1 MILPDSRRTYRAVY
15 DYIEKL
21 WCVDPG
27 KRQSNNLNIL
37 SGFICGI
44 LQSKQVKLADVVGDI
59 PCSGKE
65 ESRIM
70 RLRRWL
76 NNPAVNVDGF
86 YLPVIERLLGSLSA
100 QPLVLAI
107 DGSTVARGCISL
119 VVSLIYKG
127 RAIPLLWVTRKGK
140 KGHFPEQMH
149 IDLLKAVHDLI
160 PKGTKVIML
169 GDGEFDGAHWLT
181 QLEAYGWTYSCRT
194 AKTSKCYEQ
203 GEDFRLM
210 DICPQRGGIAEVGE
224 VEFTDQRTLTLR
236 AVAYWGNE
244 YDDPLYLVTN
254 CLVGQEAVCWYK
266 KRFLIETLFSDLKG
280 RGFNLQKSGLRD
292 PERVNRLLIAVA
304 LAYIW
309 LIDLGEQVL
318 ANGWERLIHR
328 NDRCDCSL
336 FTLGKRFLKYVLKNG
351 YSLPVFSLTLAGNL
365 LELTD
370 VKSVR

>member
-1 MILPDSRRTYRAVY
+1 MILPDSRRVHRAIYTYM
-15 DYIEKL
+15 EKFG
-21 WCVDPG
+21 VIASSQ
-27 KRQSNNLNIL
+27 RQRNNLNTL

-76 NNPAVNVDGF
+76 NNSSVNIDGF
-86 YLPVIERLLGSLSA
+86 YLPVMKQFLACLGS

-127 RAIPLLWVTRKGK
+127 RAIPLLWITRKGK

-149 IDLLKAVHDLI
+149 IDLLRAVHALI
-160 PKGTKVIML
+160 PEDNEVIML
-169 GDGEFDGAHWLT
+169 GDGEFDGAHWLA
-181 QLEAYGWTYSCRT
+181 QLEEYHWKYSCRT

-203 GEDFRLM
+203 GESFRLI
-210 DICPQRGGIAEVGE
+210 DICPERGGMTEIGG
-224 VEFTDQRTLTLR
+224 VEFTDQRILTLR
-236 AVAYWGNE
+236 AVAYWGKE

-254 CLVGQEAVCWYK
+254 CLLGREAVHWYK
-266 KRFLIETLFSDLKG
+266 KRYRIETLFSDLKG

-292 PERVNRLLIAVA
+292 PGRVDRLLIAAA
-304 LAYIW
+304 LAYVW
-309 LIDLGEQVL
+309 LIYLGEQVL
-318 ANGWERLIHR
+318 ANGWEALIHR
-328 NDRCDCSL
+328 KDRCDCSL
-336 FTLGKRFLKYVLKNG
+336 FTLGKRFLSYSLKNAWPI
-351 YSLPVFSLTLAGNL
+351 PVFSLALAENTL
-365 LELTD
+365 E
-370 VKSVR
+370 

>member
-1 MILPDSRRTYRAVY
+1 MILPDCHRTYRAIYRYV
-15 DYIEKL
+15 EKL
-21 WCVDPG
+21 SHVG
-27 KRQSNNLNIL
+27 LSKRESNNLNTL

-44 LQSKQVKLADVVGDI
+44 LQSKQVKLAEVVGDI

-76 NNPAVNVDGF
+76 NNSAVNVNGL
-86 YLPVIERLLGSLSA
+86 YLPVIEQLLGSLRS
-100 QPLVLAI
+100 QPLILAI

-127 RAIPLLWVTRKGK
+127 RAIPLLWLTRKGK

-160 PKGTKVIML
+160 PEGTQVIML
-169 GDGEFDGAHWLT
+169 GDGEFDGAHWLAL
-181 QLEAYGWTYSCRT
+181 LEQYGWKYSCRT

-203 GEDFRLM
+203 NEDFRLM
-210 DICPQRGGIAEVGE
+210 DICPQQGGMTEIAG
-224 VEFTDQRTLTLR
+224 VEFTDQRVLKLR
-236 AVAYWGNE
+236 AVAYWGKE
-244 YDDPLYLVTN
+244 YDEPLYLVTN
-254 CLVGQEAVCWYK
+254 FPLGREAVHWYK
-266 KRFLIETLFSDLKG
+266 KRYRIETLFSDLKG
-280 RGFNLQKSGLRD
+280 RGFNFQKSGLRD
-292 PERVNRLLIAVA
+292 PERVDRLLIALA

-318 ANGWERLIHR
+318 ANGWEKLIHR

-336 FTLGKRFLKYVLKNG
+336 FTLGKRFLKYVLKNA
-351 YSLPVFSLTLAGNL
+351 YPIPPFRLVLTGNIM
-365 LELTD
+365 ELG
-370 VKSVR
+370 R

>member
-1 MILPDSRRTYRAVY
+1 MILPDSRRTYRAIY
-15 DYIEKL
+15 DYLEKL
-21 WCVDPG
+21 RCVDPG
-27 KRQSNNLNIL
+27 KRQLNNLNTL
-37 SGFICGI
+37 SSFICGI

-76 NNPAVNVDGF
+76 NNPAVHVDGF
-86 YLPVIERLLGSLSA
+86 YLPVIEQLLGSLRS

-127 RAIPLLWVTRKGK
+127 RAIPLLWLTRKGK

-160 PKGTKVIML
+160 PEGTTVIML
-169 GDGEFDGAHWLT
+169 GDGEFDGTHWLAL
-181 QLEAYGWTYSCRT
+181 LEAYGWKYSCRT
-194 AKTSKCYEQ
+194 AKNSKCYEQ

-210 DICPQRGGIAEVGE
+210 DICPQRGGMTEVAEVG
-224 VEFTDQRTLTLR
+224 FTDQRVLKLR
-236 AVAYWGNE
+236 VVAYWGRE
-244 YDDPLYLVTN
+244 YDEPLYLVTN
-254 CLVGQEAVCWYK
+254 FPVGREAVHWYK
-266 KRFLIETLFSDLKG
+266 KRYRIETLFSDLKG
-280 RGFNLQKSGLRD
+280 RGFNLQKSGLRN
-292 PERVNRLLIAVA
+292 PERVDRLLIALA

-318 ANGWERLIHR
+318 ANGWEALIHR
-328 NDRCDCSL
+328 KDRCDCSL
-336 FTLGKRFLKYVLKNG
+336 FTLGKRFLKYVLKNA
-351 YSLPVFSLTLAGNL
+351 YPIPPFRLILNGNR
-365 LELTD
+365 LELGQ
-370 VKSVR
+370 